1 MSGVKQEQVD
11 KAEQLQELLL
21 DDLIK
26 LFKEGE
32 ATSTDR
38 ATLARLLKDNGWSVD
53 PSMVPQD
60 LRDKLTS
67 KIAPGDDIE
76 DGVVPISRAM

>member
-21 DDLIK
+21 DDLIR

-32 ATSTDR
+32 ATATDR

-53 PSMVPQD
+53 PSMVPQE

-67 KIAPGDDIE
+67 KIAPGDDI
-76 DGVVPISRAM
+76 DDDVVPISRAM

>member
-1 MSGVKQEQVD
+1 MADVKQAQVD
-11 KAEQLQELLL
+11 KAEQLQDLLL
-21 DDLIK
+21 NDLIK
-26 LFKEGE
+26 LFEDGA

-60 LRDKLTS
+60 LKDKLTS
-67 KIAPGDDIE
+67 KIAPGDDI
-76 DGVVPISRAM
+76 DDDVVPISRAM

>member
-21 DDLIK
+21 DDLIR

-53 PSMVPQD
+53 PSMVPQE

-67 KIAPGDDIE
+67 KIAPGDDI
-76 DGVVPISRAM
+76 DDDVVPISRAM

>member
-1 MSGVKQEQVD
+1 MAGVKQDQVD

-26 LFKEGE
+26 LFKDGE

-53 PSMVPQD
+53 PSMVPQE
-60 LRDKLTS
+60 LKEQLTS
-67 KIAPGDDIE
+67 KIAAGDDIE
-76 DGVVPISRAM
+76 DDVVPISRAM